1 MNVRVSEVL
10 DGVVN
15 QGSWL
20 FLLLLLA
27 WKPAFSADETSS
39 GVDVAPDNPVVYET
53 TEPND
58 GRMTQQPNV
67 QELGEEKFRI
77 GAITVDR
84 AKRVITV
91 PGRMLPYEGGKA
103 IEFFATMKQGFKA
116 YESVVTLD
124 ANAFE
129 FNLACILIGLD
140 ADRASEVSYHFDP
153 EPVEGD
159 RVSIRVSW
167 QVGDQRI
174 ERDAV
179 ELIKLGE
186 EKPASPAAWVYTG
199 SGFIEGDRYLA
210 QMDGVLIGLIHDPA
224 SIIEHREGLGL
235 GNWGS
240 VVIDPE
246 IAPAGGQ
253 EIQLR
258 VQGLD

>member
-1 MNVRVSEVL
+1 MNIRMDEILARPLMRSSL
-10 DGVVN
+10 
-15 QGSWL
+15 L
-20 FLLLLLA
+20 FLALVLA
-27 WKPAFSADETSS
+27 SGPAVSADET
-39 GVDVAPDNPVVYET
+39 G
-53 TEPND
+53 EPND
-58 GRMTQQPNV
+58 GRMTQEPSV
-67 QELGEEKFRI
+67 QELGGEMFRV

-91 PGRMLPYEGGKA
+91 PGRMLPYEEGKA

-116 YESVVTLD
+116 YESIVTLD

-140 ADRASEVSYHFDP
+140 ADKASEVSYHFDP

-159 RVSIRVSW
+159 RVSIRVGW
-167 QVGDQRI
+167 QENDQWI
-174 ERDAV
+174 ERDAI
-179 ELIKLGE
+179 ELVKLGE

-240 VVIDPE
+240 VVVDSE
-246 IAPAGGQ
+246 LAPAGGQ